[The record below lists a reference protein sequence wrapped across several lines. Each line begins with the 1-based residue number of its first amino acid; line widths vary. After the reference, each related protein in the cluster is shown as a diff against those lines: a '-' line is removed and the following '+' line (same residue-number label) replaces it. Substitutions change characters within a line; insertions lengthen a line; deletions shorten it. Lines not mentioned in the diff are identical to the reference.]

1 MKSNMENHTHSSREM
16 NYVFQLVQTTRGAL
30 CKKVFCINN
39 TFYRDF
45 DFKFEI
51 RTSLM
56 ADTFCKEN

>member
-1 MKSNMENHTHSSREM
+1 MKLNMENPTHSSREM
-16 NYVFQLVQTTRGAL
+16 NYVLQLVWTTRGVL
-30 CKKVFCINN
+30 CKKVFCIDN
-39 TFYRDF
+39 TFYRNF